1 VTEGPEGRE
10 RRGALLVLAAALLW
24 STGGLGIKA
33 IADPPLKVAF
43 YRSAVAAVVLLI
55 ALRPRVF
62 RTNPRFL
69 AAIASYTACL
79 ITFVVATRWTSAAN
93 AIFLQYS
100 GVAWVLLASPLVL
113 KEPFKAR
120 DAAAVAGAFGGMALF
135 FVGKFRSGGRGD
147 VVALLS
153 GVFFASLVMLLRSER
168 GLAAEAAVT
177 WGNVLTA
184 LVLLPFVADDFSLTQ
199 KSAAVLGLLGSVQ
212 LAGAYI
218 LFVKGIKLVTATQAS
233 LVGMAEPIANP
244 IWVYLF
250 LGEKPSGWAVAGGIV
265 VLAAIGWRTLAA
277 PPETVVA
284 PPD

>member
-120 DAAAVAGAFGGMALF
+120 DAAAVAGAFVGMALF

-184 LVLLPFVADDFSLTQ
+184 LVLLPFVADDLSLTQ